1 MSQIIFNSIKKAV
14 NLNEKNVLFG
24 IEQDIKFT
32 EFQTTDIQLINNI
45 LLIGKLSIIK
55 SKFDN
60 ANVKL
65 VFERELL
72 LRQTIAD
79 SM

>member
-1 MSQIIFNSIKKAV
+1 MNQIIFNSIKKAV